1 MRMRWISAV
10 LVAGVAGLT
19 ACSSGSSTSSA
30 PPASGAT
37 SSTSAQS
44 STSPGTAPSS
54 ASTSGGS
61 GGGNT
66 TAPGGGAKSTPS
78 VIGPSTSPQSGAS
91 SSAVHSFT
99 VPSIPGDNIVSGYG
113 TYQKIGSLRLKVTMC
128 AKQTGA
134 AFAVGAVAVAYNS
147 AGLTKNVGG
156 TVLKGPGDTECGT
169 ITFLFYTAHLKVH
182 DFIGGNNG
190 YIKTTGPVLT
200 LF

>member
-1 MRMRWISAV
+1 MRKRWVAAV
-10 LVAGVAGLT
+10 LIAAVAGLT
-19 ACSSGSSTSSA
+19 AC
-30 PPASGAT
+30 
-37 SSTSAQS
+37 
-44 STSPGTAPSS
+44 
-54 ASTSGGS
+54 GGGGGG
-61 GGGNT
+61 GGGNNNAGNNGNT
-66 TAPGGGAKSTPS
+66 QQPSSGGNQTSPS
-78 VIGPSTSPQSGAS
+78 AYPTIYGPSNQPTENTGA
-91 SSAVHSFT
+91 ADTTVHRFT